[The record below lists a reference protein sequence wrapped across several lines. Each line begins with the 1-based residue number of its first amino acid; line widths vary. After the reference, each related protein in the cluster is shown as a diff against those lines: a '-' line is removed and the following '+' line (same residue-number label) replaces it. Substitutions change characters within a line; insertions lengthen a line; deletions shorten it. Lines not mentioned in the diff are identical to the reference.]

1 MKEFDDMKPIQD
13 TFEHFEA
20 QAPEFD
26 ALFKGDVLG
35 DASLRHVL
43 QSKLANLETQAPSF
57 ESLFAGQTLLV
68 AKPGKRMIPLWAG
81 IAAAAAFFGLILM
94 LPQKIQLDKENFS
107 QIEQHVVHKKTY
119 KIRKQPIEIKEDLLL
134 TQALE
139 SPKTIQ
145 KLAISSKSTKA
156 SEDLITYKEVLE
168 QREPQDSK
176 LTQIKPAKKKN
187 LAVPYERS
195 VEEAYAEAK
204 VKKADKKRERL
215 ALGTNLNSSNRLLS
229 LLNTKSTD
237 TYPLQGL
244 SHSYSAAYS
253 TLEGATSRLVTTEA
267 ASDNT
272 WVIPSNLVNNN
283 VVLNQYK
290 AVYSLPVSV
299 GLSVSFPL
307 YKHVNIIT
315 GLNYSFLSATVSG
328 ETSDLSFELKQELHY
343 VGIPL
348 KIAFNFLDMGR
359 FGVYAAAGGAIEKGL
374 SGVQHS
380 NVDRTDGTES
390 NWDHSQ
396 KVYGFQTS
404 LTGQL
409 GINFELNKTF
419 NLYFEPGVSYFN
431 PSDQPISSRT
441 EEPYNF
447 NLGLGLR
454 YRIN

>member
-1 MKEFDDMKPIQD
+1 MKEFEDTKPLQDM
-13 TFEHFEA
+13 FEHFEA

-26 ALFKGDVLG
+26 ALFEGDVLG
-35 DASLRHVL
+35 DASLRHL
-43 QSKLANLETQAPSF
+43 CQTKLGNLETPAPSF
-57 ESLFAGQTLLV
+57 DELFAGQTFLT
-68 AKPGKRMIPLWAG
+68 AKPRKRMIPFWAA
-81 IAAAAAFFGLILM
+81 IATAAACFALALL
-94 LPQKIQLDKENFS
+94 LPQKIQLEQLNFS
-107 QIEQHVVHKKTY
+107 QIEKPVFHKKSH
-119 KIRKQPIEIKEDLLL
+119 KIKIPQIEIQEEIIL

-145 KLAISSKSTKA
+145 KLAINTKSSKA
-156 SEDLITYKEVLE
+156 SEKLITYEELIE
-168 QREPQDSK
+168 QREPHDGK
-176 LTQIKPAKKKN
+176 IAKIKPTKKNN

-204 VKKADKKRERL
+204 TKKTDKKREKF

-229 LLNTKSTD
+229 ILNTKSTD

-253 TLEGATSRLVTTEA
+253 TLEGATSKLVTTEV

-290 AVYSLPVSV
+290 AIYSLPISV

-315 GLNYSFLSATVSG
+315 GLNYTFLSATISG
-328 ETSDLSFELKQELHY
+328 ETSDLTFELKQELHY

-348 KIAFNFLDMGR
+348 KIAFNFLDLGP
-359 FGVYAAAGGAIEKGL
+359 FGVYAAVGGALEKGL

-380 NVDRTDGTES
+380 SVDRTDGNDS
-390 NWDHSQ
+390 NWEHRQ
-396 KVYGFQTS
+396 KVYGLQTS

-409 GINFELNKTF
+409 GVTYELSKTF
-419 NLYFEPGVSYFN
+419 NLYFEPGISYFN

-441 EEPYNF
+441 EEPFNF

>member
-1 MKEFDDMKPIQD
+1 MKDFEDTKPIQD
-13 TFEHFEA
+13 MFEHFEA
-20 QAPEFD
+20 QAPDFD

-35 DASLRHVL
+35 DASLRPIF
-43 QSKLANLETQAPSF
+43 QTKLGNLETQAPSF
-57 ESLFAGQTLLV
+57 EELFAGQTFLA
-68 AKPGKRMIPLWAG
+68 AKPVKRAIPFWAA
-81 IAAAAAFFGLILM
+81 IATAAACFALALL
-94 LPQKIQLDKENFS
+94 LPQKIQHEQLNLG
-107 QIEQHVVHKKTY
+107 QIEKPVVHNKTQ
-119 KIRKQPIEIKEDLLL
+119 KIKRAHIVVQEEILL
-134 TQALE
+134 TEALE

-145 KLAISSKSTKA
+145 RLAINAKSSKV
-156 SEDLITYKEVLE
+156 SEELITYEEVIE
-168 QREPQDSK
+168 QREPHNSK
-176 LTQIKPAKKKN
+176 LTKIKPTKKKN

-229 LLNTKSTD
+229 LLNTKTTD

-253 TLEGATSRLVTTEA
+253 TLEGATSRLVTTEE

-283 VVLNQYK
+283 VALNQYK
-290 AVYSLPVSV
+290 AVYSLPISV

-315 GLNYSFLSATVSG
+315 GLNYSYLSATISG

-348 KIAFNFLDMGR
+348 KIAFNFLDLGH
-359 FGVYAAAGGAIEKGL
+359 FGVYAAVGGALEKGL

-380 NVDRTDGTES
+380 NVDRTDGNES
-390 NWDHSQ
+390 HWDNSQ

-409 GINFELNKTF
+409 GVTYELSKTF
-419 NLYFEPGVSYFN
+419 NLYFEPGVTYFN
-431 PSDQPISSRT
+431 PGDQPISSRT

-447 NLGLGLR
+447 NIGLGLR